1 MREAQ
6 NIRVVERLL
15 FQASS
20 SKNKEKGELPLMGFI
35 FFEKSS
41 RNVVEVP
48 SYLPM
53 QIGRVGVF
61 VNPTEEFVVK
71 KVNEFGLSHVQLHGS
86 ESRSFCRTLKGLNNP
101 FTNQPIKILKALSI
115 GEIEDLEKAE
125 IYDHPSLIDY
135 FVFDTKCSGYGGS
148 GMQFDWQILE
158 NYKGTTPFL
167 LSGGIKPD
175 DASALASFHHK
186 RLVGYD
192 INSKFEIQP
201 ALKDAEKLESFF
213 NALKKQ
219 QLI

>member
-6 NIRVVERLL
+6 NIRLVERLL
-15 FQASS
+15 LRTSS
-20 SKNKEKGELPLMGFI
+20 FGSKGEFELPLMGFI
-35 FFEKSS
+35 FFEKSP

-86 ESRSFCRTLKGLNNP
+86 ESRSFCRTLKELNNP
-101 FTNQPIKILKALSI
+101 FTNEPIKVLKALSI
-115 GEIEDLEKAE
+115 GDVKDVENAKM
-125 IYDHPSLIDY
+125 YDDPSLIDY

-148 GMQFDWQILE
+148 GMQFDWQILA
-158 NYKGTTPFL
+158 NYTGNTPFL

-175 DASALASFHHK
+175 DASTLASFHHK
-186 RLVGYD
+186 RLAGYD
-192 INSKFEIQP
+192 VNSKFEIQP
-201 ALKDAEKLESFF
+201 ALKDTEKLEDFF
-213 NALKKQ
+213 NALKKNN
-219 QLI
+219 